1 MTRRGLQRFVE
12 ALAEGRRPPGFRARP
27 HEVEDLRAAIN
38 LSAGRP
44 DESTP
49 DPDFVEDLFA
59 ELTELRAPQGA
70 TTNRLATVT
79 PLRPRR
85 RNVILSFAAAAA
97 LVGGTV
103 GITESVDHAA
113 ARPAASA
120 LGGHIV
126 LTGSFE
132 TTDRHKLGQITVFG
146 GSPSWVFM
154 NLSGTPYDGPV
165 ICLLRSYTGSVVAS
179 GTFTVAGGSGEWS
192 RTLPDGVANLRGA
205 TIVTS
210 SGVTLAAASFSNL
223 SRAAS

>member
-1 MTRRGLQRFVE
+1 MTRRGIRRFVE

-27 HEVEDLRAAIN
+27 HDVEELRTAIN

-44 DESTP
+44 GESTP
-49 DPDFVEDLFA
+49 DPGFVEDLFA
-59 ELTELRAPQGA
+59 ELTDLRAPQGA

-85 RNVILSFAAAAA
+85 RNAILSFAAAAA
-97 LVGGTV
+97 LVAGTV
-103 GITESVDHAA
+103 GITESVDHGA
-113 ARPAASA
+113 ARPVASA
-120 LGGHIV
+120 PGGHIV

-146 GSPSWVFM
+146 GSPSWVFL

-165 ICLLRSYTGSVVAS
+165 ICLLKSRTGSVVAS
-179 GTFTVAGGSGEWS
+179 GTFTVAGGSGEWA
-192 RTLPDGVANLRGA
+192 RTLQDGVTNLQGA

-210 SGVTLAAASFSNL
+210 SGVTLAAAGFSKL
-223 SRAAS
+223 SSAAS